1 MKQKRSRVKPVWWLL
16 LAILVAYL
24 AAPVF
29 LRGPGIG
36 VDPLHRT
43 IFTIRSEDV
52 AVVLDARPV
61 AGWSVEL
68 TGADREEAVAVLENL
83 RYRYYYPDPAAV
95 LASGSGWEQAICL
108 QAGEHRAR
116 YQIGEDSIQV
126 GFLIFRVD
134 DRELAALF
142 ERHKPE

>member
-1 MKQKRSRVKPVWWLL
+1 MQQKRFRLKHVWWLPI
-16 LAILVAYL
+16 AVLVIYL

-36 VDPLHRT
+36 VDPLRRS
-43 IFTIRSEDV
+43 IFTIDSEDLT
-52 AVVLDARPV
+52 VVLDARPV
-61 AGWSVEL
+61 AGWTVEL

-83 RYRYYYPDPAAV
+83 RYRYYYPDPAV
-95 LASGSGWEQAICL
+95 VIASGAGWEQAICL

-134 DRELAALF
+134 DGELAALF
-142 ERHKPE
+142 ERRKPE